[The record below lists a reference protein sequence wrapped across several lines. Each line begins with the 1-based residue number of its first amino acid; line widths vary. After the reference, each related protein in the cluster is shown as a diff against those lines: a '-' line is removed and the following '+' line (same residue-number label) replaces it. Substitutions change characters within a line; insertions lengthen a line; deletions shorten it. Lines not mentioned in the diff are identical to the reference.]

1 VTPTRKDRT
10 SPGAQETEAGRLQ
23 YGLMSERNQFF
34 KKDAEIVT
42 SKMVKIPDFQLTDM
56 SPEVRSWF
64 QSHKREIDYQS

>member
-10 SPGAQETEAGRLQ
+10 PPGAQETEAGRLQ

-42 SKMVKIPDFQLTDM
+42 SKMVKIPDYQLTDM
-56 SPEVRSWF
+56 STEVRSWF
-64 QSHKREIDYQS
+64 EKHKREIDYQS